1 MKIKKRFSQHHA
13 FLFRNVLKK
22 QRALLHESVQ
32 VTVTEKEISLVNG
45 DFVEFIIECNQA
57 IFFYQ
62 LGFSMAEQLTSNWA
76 E

>member
-1 MKIKKRFSQHHA
+1 MKIKKRFNQHQA

-22 QRALLHESVQ
+22 QCALQHESVQ
-32 VTVTEKEISLVNG
+32 VSVTEKEISLVNT
-45 DFVEFIIECNQA
+45 DFVEFIIECNQP

>member
-22 QRALLHESVQ
+22 QRALLQENIK
-32 VTVTEKEISLVNG
+32 VTVKKKEISLVDA
-45 DFVEFIIECNQA
+45 DFVEFIIECDQP

-62 LGFSMAEQLTSNWA
+62 LGHGMAEQILSNWM
-76 E
+76 